1 MVGFAALLN
10 DYPFV
15 NRFKVRLLLVERG
28 CRYENEGG
36 RIGYVGSDTS
46 LEKGRIFR

>member
-1 MVGFAALLN
+1 MIGFAALLN

-15 NRFKVRLLLVERG
+15 KRFNLLVVQKW

-36 RIGYVGSDTS
+36 RIG
-46 LEKGRIFR
+46 R